1 MNEEEKNAIEKLTNG
16 EKITLI
22 ELIRKMKREGIE
34 RFIVTRPEYV
44 YIILNLT
51 EKLQKEVE
59 EKTTVLLA
67 GAEKVK
73 QLQKENSELK
83 NKLDNSRKANEFLNT
98 RNEELRKEKDVIYS
112 KALNDIVAGI
122 DLDEDHISK
131 QEANEYKKEI
141 EQLHEQIDKMNSFT
155 NDTIKKYNK
164 FITEL
169 ELNQEFQNFAVMENK
184 K

>member
-67 GAEKVK
+67 GAEQVK
-73 QLQKENSELK
+73 QLQKENEELK
-83 NKLDNSRKANEFLNT
+83 SEIEKRKHDNETLKNFVSAIFDDDFENKYIL
-98 RNEELRKEKDVIYS
+98 
-112 KALNDIVAGI
+112 
-122 DLDEDHISK
+122 K

-141 EQLHEQIDKMNSFT
+141 KQLHEQIDKMNSFT

-169 ELNQEFQNFAVMENK
+169 GLNQEFQNFAVMENK